1 MSKDPKTHLAK
12 YAPPPLDLPVYQQ
25 VDPRDVSFI
34 GRTNYEA
41 PGESVQFV
49 FGIKRKDRTRHVYI
63 IGKTGVGKSKLFE
76 LLIRQDI
83 AHGHGLC
90 LIDPD
95 GDLVR
100 VILDVVP
107 EERVQDIVVIDPTD
121 IEWPVSFNPFKGVP
135 PQLRHQAAQGF
146 TEIMEK
152 QFGNQWSHRIEH
164 VLRLSLLALLDY
176 PEATLH
182 GLISLLTDEQ
192 YRRKVIIH
200 IKDDL
205 VKRFFEYEFD
215 DWAHKF
221 EADGVTP
228 IVNQIT
234 KFLAVPAIR
243 NIFIQK
249 ENKIDFNDIIAR
261 RAVILVNLA
270 RTTVG
275 DQNAHVLG
283 SLILYA
289 IRHAGMARADNTD
302 NAAAAHKDFYLY
314 LYEFHTMMSGS
325 LMNLFSESRRYGFA
339 VTVAHQYIAQLD
351 PSVLAS
357 VLGNVGTIITFR
369 VSGEDAEKFEGE
381 MTPVFKAKDMI
392 NLGTREFYI
401 KEMINGETHDPFSA
415 DTLAVLP
422 APYSSRKEQ
431 IIDASRTKYATT
443 LARVKELY
451 HRPFA

>member
-1 MSKDPKTHLAK
+1 MKTHLAK
-12 YAPPPLDLPVYQQ
+12 YAPPPFDLPVYQQ

-41 PGESVQFV
+41 PGQSLQFV
-49 FGIKRKDRTRHVYI
+49 FGIKRKDRSRHVYI

-76 LLIRQDI
+76 LLMRQDI
-83 AHGHGLC
+83 ANGHGLC

-100 VILDVVP
+100 AMLDVVDK
-107 EERVQDIVVIDPTD
+107 ERIQDVVVIDPTD
-121 IEWPVSFNPFKGVP
+121 TQWPISFNPFKGVP
-135 PQLRHQAAQGF
+135 LPLRHQAAQGF
-146 TEIMEK
+146 VEIMEK

-164 VLRLSLLALLDY
+164 VLRLSLLALFDY
-176 PEATLH
+176 PEATIY

-192 YRRKVIIH
+192 YRRNVVVH
-200 IKDDL
+200 IQDDL
-205 VKRFFEYEFD
+205 VKRFFEHEFD
-215 DWAHKF
+215 DWKRVF
-221 EADGVTP
+221 ESDGVTP

-261 RAVILVNLA
+261 RGIVLVNLA
-270 RTTVG
+270 RATVG
-275 DQNAHVLG
+275 DHNARVLG
-283 SLILYA
+283 SLILHA
-289 IRHAGMARADNTD
+289 IRFAGMARANNTD
-302 NAAAAHKDFYLY
+302 GAVTARKDFYLY
-314 LYEFHTMMSGS
+314 LYEFHTIMFGS

-339 VTVAHQYIAQLD
+339 LTAAHQYIAQLD
-351 PSVLAS
+351 PLVLAS
-357 VLGNVGTIITFR
+357 VLGNVGTIIMFR
-369 VSGEDAEKFEGE
+369 VSGEDAEKFEAE

-392 NLGTREFYI
+392 NLGTREFYV

-422 APYSSRKEQ
+422 VPYSSKKEQ
-431 IIDASRTKYATT
+431 IIEASRTKYAMA

-451 HRPFA
+451 YGSI